1 MHPLAPPRSAVSDLC
16 QREALITAEAKRRI
30 ITLTH
35 IPFITSRPREKQ
47 TRLAD
52 KGNKRH
58 KQRPIANLEKNNYFG
73 RVRRGFTGQLKKK
86 VCSCGKIETLT
97 SSTGGILILCRRTGE
112 KILRKNENCKK
123 DLLSDTR

>member
-1 MHPLAPPRSAVSDLC
+1 MHPLSPPPSAVSDLC

-58 KQRPIANLEKNNYFG
+58 KQWPIANLDKTTILEE
-73 RVRRGFTGQLKKK
+73 
-86 VCSCGKIETLT
+86 S
-97 SSTGGILILCRRTGE
+97 GGVLLVN
-112 KILRKNENCKK
+112 LRKKYLVVGNLKH
-123 DLLSDTR
+123 

>member
-1 MHPLAPPRSAVSDLC
+1 MHPLAPPRSAVSDLW

-58 KQRPIANLEKNNYFG
+58 KQRPIANWEKQLFWRSQEGFVLINVRKSNFG
-73 RVRRGFTGQLKKK
+73 K
-86 VCSCGKIETLT
+86 SEILT
-97 SSTGGILILCRRTGE
+97 SPYCPNLNFVSANW
-112 KILRKNENCKK
+112 RKNP
-123 DLLSDTR
+123 

>member
-1 MHPLAPPRSAVSDLC
+1 MQPLAPPPSAVSDLC

-47 TRLAD
+47 TRLGD
-52 KGNKRH
+52 KSGQRY
-58 KQRPIANLEKNNYFG
+58 KQWPIGKTTVLEESGGVVLVNLRKSSF
-73 RVRRGFTGQLKKK
+73 
-86 VCSCGKIETLT
+86 GKIETLT
-97 SSTGGILILCRRTGE
+97 SPYCPTGGILILCRQTGE